1 MIFSS
6 IENWPNWIKM
16 LLLVVMT
23 ALLLAFAALG
33 FNFLMELL
41 F

>member
-6 IENWPNWIKM
+6 IVNWPNWIKT
-16 LLLVVMT
+16 LLFVVMT
-23 ALLLAFAALG
+23 GLLLAAAALG